1 MVYALLYV
9 WKEEQKKKTTHNKP
23 KMMNYIQNKIFALNF
38 LRVRHR
44 QNES

>member
-1 MVYALLYV
+1 MVRIIILLYIG
-9 WKEEQKKKTTHNKP
+9 KKQTKNDELH
-23 KMMNYIQNKIFALNF
+23 IQNKIFALNF